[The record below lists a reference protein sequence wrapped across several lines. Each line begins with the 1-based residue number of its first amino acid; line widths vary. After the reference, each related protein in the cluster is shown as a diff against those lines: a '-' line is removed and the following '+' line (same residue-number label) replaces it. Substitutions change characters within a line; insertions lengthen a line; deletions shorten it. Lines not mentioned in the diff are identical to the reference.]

1 MTERLERILAFL
13 EEADRLKA
21 VERRTRV
28 GARQENPAEH
38 SWHMALYALLLAG
51 ELAEPVDVG
60 RTIEL
65 CLVHDLVEIRAGDT
79 YAFDEAGRAGQH
91 EREQRAADELFGA
104 GSTEPTEGG
113 AGRATLPA
121 DVGARLRALWDEFEA
136 GETREARF
144 ARVVD
149 RMQALVQNLAAAG
162 AVWREHGIRHAQ
174 VAERN
179 ADSPGFD
186 PAVAALLEGLLARA
200 AALMDG

>member
-1 MTERLERILAFL
+1 VSERLERILAFL
-13 EEADRLKA
+13 EEADRLKS

-38 SWHMALYALLLAG
+38 SWHMALYALLVAG

-79 YAFDEAGRAGQH
+79 YAFDEAGKAGQH
-91 EREQRAADELFGA
+91 EREERAADELFG
-104 GSTEPTEGG
+104 G
-113 AGRATLPA
+113 LPV

-149 RMQALVQNLAAAG
+149 RMQALVQNLAAEG
-162 AVWREHGIRHAQ
+162 AVWREHGIVHAQ
-174 VAERN
+174 VVERN
-179 ADSPGFD
+179 AGSRGFD
-186 PAVAALLEGLLARA
+186 PVVAELLEGLLARA
-200 AALMDG
+200 GALMDG

>member
-1 MTERLERILAFL
+1 VSADRLQRILAFL
-13 EEADRLKA
+13 EEADRLKS

-65 CLVHDLVEIRAGDT
+65 CLVHDLVEIGAGDT
-79 YAFDEAGRAGQH
+79 YAFDEAGKVGQH
-91 EREQRAADELFGA
+91 EREERAADELFGA
-104 GSTEPTEGG
+104 
-113 AGRATLPA
+113 LPS
-121 DVGARLRALWDEFEA
+121 DTGARLRALWDEFEA

-149 RMQALVQNLAAAG
+149 RMQALVQNLAADG
-162 AVWREHGIRHAQ
+162 AVWQEHGIRHAQ
-174 VAERN
+174 VVERN
-179 ADSPGFD
+179 AESPAFD
-186 PAVAALLEGLLARA
+186 PAVAELLEGLLARA
-200 AALMDG
+200 AAMMDG